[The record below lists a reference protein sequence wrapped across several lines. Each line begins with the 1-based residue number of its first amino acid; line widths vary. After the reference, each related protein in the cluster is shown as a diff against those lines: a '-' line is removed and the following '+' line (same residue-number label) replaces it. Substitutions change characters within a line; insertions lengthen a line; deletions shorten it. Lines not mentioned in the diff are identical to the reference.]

1 MGGDNGIAMRPT
13 RRCALCGR
21 LLFSKEALAAGYG
34 CACAKKI
41 HARYGSAES
50 TDPGQDPDQT
60 GKQAEGSSRFPES
73 RQMEL
78 WDLIKG

>member
-1 MGGDNGIAMRPT
+1 MEPVFHSIGVS
-13 RRCALCGR
+13 R
-21 LLFSKEALAAGYG
+21 LRIGVDGEGVTTLAAGYG

-50 TDPGQDPDQT
+50 TDPGQDPYQT
-60 GKQAEGSSRFPES
+60 GKQAEGSGRFPES